1 MMRLTDRLVTTKEK
15 HTSTYSRQGSKVR
28 EIQDPLDETE
38 PETGAV
44 LCSRPQMSA
53 LRGQLCEVKGFLEV
67 FYQVD

>member
-38 PETGAV
+38 PGTRHRRYRIPPG
-44 LCSRPQMSA
+44 
-53 LRGQLCEVKGFLEV
+53 
-67 FYQVD
+67 D